1 MTDSNGLPPKV
12 YRRMLS
18 QIYRQNKRDSKA
30 IKDQMSRN
38 LDPICQKH
46 NRYLSPKIRGNCLT
60 QQYLRKMAQK
70 PEKPHIVRIPVKDS
84 FTSGPTVIKEE
95 RRVSGIKIN
104 PRIRK
109 NQCSSMSVPKAYKSQ
124 KHISITNYYKNFYL
138 DSFNS
143 VKQNQHDIRIIN
155 LVSQNNNN

>member
-18 QIYRQNKRDSKA
+18 QIYLQNKRDSKA

-60 QQYLRKMAQK
+60 Q
-70 PEKPHIVRIPVKDS
+70 
-84 FTSGPTVIKEE
+84 
-95 RRVSGIKIN
+95 
-104 PRIRK
+104 
-109 NQCSSMSVPKAYKSQ
+109 
-124 KHISITNYYKNFYL
+124 
-138 DSFNS
+138 
-143 VKQNQHDIRIIN
+143 
-155 LVSQNNNN
+155 